1 MENKTNMSFVELPS
15 EMVQYILSYVSFDEI
30 AKLRSVSKS
39 HDCIDSL
46 GGVVKSVII
55 IIFRLKKVAGLSL
68 LCSSFGTLLV
78 QKTNMSRVK
87 EGVDRPVSWS
97 TC

>member
-1 MENKTNMSFVELPS
+1 MENKTNMNFVELPS

-46 GGVVKSVII
+46 GVL
-55 IIFRLKKVAGLSL
+55 LKVL
-68 LCSSFGTLLV
+68 LLLFFV
-78 QKTNMSRVK
+78 
-87 EGVDRPVSWS
+87 
-97 TC
+97 

>member
-1 MENKTNMSFVELPS
+1 MENKTNMNFVELPS

-46 GGVVKSVII
+46 GV
-55 IIFRLKKVAGLSL
+55 
-68 LCSSFGTLLV
+68 
-78 QKTNMSRVK
+78 
-87 EGVDRPVSWS
+87 
-97 TC
+97 